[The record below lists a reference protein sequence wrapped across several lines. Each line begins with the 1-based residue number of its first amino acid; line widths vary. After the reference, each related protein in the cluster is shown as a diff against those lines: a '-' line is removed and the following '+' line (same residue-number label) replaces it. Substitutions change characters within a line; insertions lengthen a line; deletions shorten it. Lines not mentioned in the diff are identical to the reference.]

1 MKVHR
6 FIGNFNLDKKISAIT
21 DKEIYNQIKNVLR
34 LRQGEE
40 IILGDGKGREALAEI
55 KDFGKQSV
63 GVNVLRTEANQNEP
77 EMKPVLYA
85 AVLKKENF
93 ELVAA
98 KAVEAG
104 VAEIIPV
111 VTARTIKTNLRVD
124 RLEKIIREAAEQS
137 GRGIL
142 PTFGKIMNFR
152 EAMRHAEGN
161 DANLFFEINA
171 SRFEQ
176 RKLAIDVSRKVGFW
190 IGPEGGWDEEEIKI
204 AEEKNFQIVSLGKL
218 TLRAETAAII
228 ATYLVASAKN

>member
-34 LRQGEE
+34 LRPGEE
-40 IILGDGKGREALAEI
+40 IILGDGKGREARAEI

-63 GVNVLRTEANQNEP
+63 SVNVLRTEANQNEP
-77 EMKPVLYA
+77 EMKAVLYA

-104 VAEIIPV
+104 VVEIVPV
-111 VTARTIKTNLRVD
+111 ITARTVKTNLRVD

-142 PTFGKIMNFR
+142 PVVGKILKFS
-152 EAMRHAEGN
+152 EALAHAEEN
-161 DANLFFEINA
+161 DANLFFEIHA
-171 SRFEQ
+171 PRFEQ
-176 RKLAIDVSRKVGFW
+176 RKLAIDVSRRVGVW
-190 IGPEGGWDEEEIKI
+190 IGPEGGWDEEEIKM

-228 ATYLVASAKN
+228 ATYLVSSAKN

>member
-6 FIGNFNLDKKISAIT
+6 FISNFNFDKKISAIT

-34 LRQGEE
+34 LRSGEK
-40 IILGDGKGREALAEI
+40 IILGDGHGREALAEI
-55 KDFGKQSV
+55 TDFLKHGV
-63 GVNVLRTEANQNEP
+63 GINILKVEESRAEP

-111 VTARTIKTNLRVD
+111 VTAKTVKTNLRID
-124 RLEKIIREAAEQS
+124 RLEKIVREAAEQS

-142 PTFGKIMNFR
+142 PTLGKIMNFR

-161 DANLFFEINA
+161 DSNLFFEIYA
-171 SRFEQ
+171 PRFEQ

-190 IGPEGGWDEEEIKI
+190 IGPEGGWDEEEIKM

-218 TLRAETAAII
+218 TLRAETAAIV
-228 ATYLVASAKN
+228 AAYLVASAKN